1 MKPRRCSCGP
11 YAAFF
16 FGVQVYPW
24 FCRDARGWGR
34 VLPGDVA
41 APRPLLYPLTQSVW
55 LHRNLLEWFD
65 GLFPIGGI
73 SGRDFLLCRNAVFG
87 GSGSAVRRSPFFAVY
102 LHFAVVESLLDT
114 AWMAGFFGAPSAV
127 RLRLSGRAVDRSL
140 ALQLACQQLFPVLRQ
155 AFEDR
160 WVTTHPAWCGP
171 ACASSIPL
179 DLMRSSSRMGAAS
192 PNAVSMGAPPSVC
205 GPRAAGTSPAA
216 LQSIVRRRSI
226 CCRFMLPA
234 CATAGGRGAAFFRR
248 LLFVVVFLSGGIHT
262 HLGGSRVQRGLRLH
276 KCGRQRRMTA
286 TPAKPAASAPTSVA
300 ASFVRP
306 SAVALSCFPS
316 TSMWL
321 NFCRR

>member
-65 GLFPIGGI
+65 GLFLIGGI

-87 GSGSAVRRSPFFAVY
+87 GGGSAVRRSPFFAVY

-192 PNAVSMGAPPSVC
+192 PNAVSMGEPPSVC
-205 GPRAAGTSPAA
+205 EPRAAGTSPVV

-226 CCRFMLPA
+226 CCRSMRPA
-234 CATAGGRGAAFFRR
+234 CATAGGRGAACFRR
-248 LLFVVVFLSGGIHT
+248 FCSLSSFGPQDYTHT
-262 HLGGSRVQRGLRLH
+262 PWLWQV
-276 KCGRQRRMTA
+276 
-286 TPAKPAASAPTSVA
+286 AAACSADSACTSVGA
-300 ASFVRP
+300 RGG
-306 SAVALSCFPS
+306 
-316 TSMWL
+316 
-321 NFCRR
+321 